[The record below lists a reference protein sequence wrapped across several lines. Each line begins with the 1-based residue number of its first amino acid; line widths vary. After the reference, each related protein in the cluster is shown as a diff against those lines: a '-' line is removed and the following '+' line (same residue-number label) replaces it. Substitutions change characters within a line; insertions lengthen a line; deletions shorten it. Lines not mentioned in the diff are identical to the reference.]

1 MTGDP
6 HPKVRFQLLNTL
18 GEVTTEAG
26 LAARNRL
33 LREDIADPWVQVA
46 ALLATPPDVPNLFE
60 STLSDLASVE
70 SPERAGYVERISA
83 LIAVRQRGDD
93 VQRLLHRLGAPPSR
107 EAAWWQAAGLRGLA
121 VGLRRSDTPV
131 PALESTQQ
139 RILELFFE
147 APTAELRSACLELL
161 ETTTLPS
168 GPSSRDALKQAATL
182 VADATAAPDR
192 RADALRLLA
201 LADPAPYVDLIK
213 QALSPSEH
221 ASVQQAAV
229 RTLGRISGPEAGSYL
244 ISVWETLSPDIRDVA
259 IDALMQSDARKRL
272 LLDAIESRTIQPAA
286 IGWGRTVW
294 LMESDEIDLK
304 SRARALLSEQ
314 AGVRQDILARYR
326 TAATNP
332 GDVARGRAVFT
343 RVCSSCHQVQGTGG
357 TAFGPDLGTVRHWSA
372 PTLMT
377 EILDP
382 GRSLADGY
390 ELWTITRRDGGQMT
404 GVIAAETQTSVTLR
418 EAGGKVTTIA
428 RTTIGTMRAANISAM
443 PPGLEQQLS
452 EQDMAD
458 LIAFLT
464 QG

>member
-1 MTGDP
+1 M
-6 HPKVRFQLLNTL
+6 K
-18 GEVTTEAG
+18 
-26 LAARNRL
+26 
-33 LREDIADPWVQVA
+33 
-46 ALLATPPDVPNLFE
+46 
-60 STLSDLASVE
+60 
-70 SPERAGYVERISA
+70 
-83 LIAVRQRGDD
+83 
-93 VQRLLHRLGAPPSR
+93 
-107 EAAWWQAAGLRGLA
+107 
-121 VGLRRSDTPV
+121 
-131 PALESTQQ
+131 
-139 RILELFFE
+139 
-147 APTAELRSACLELL
+147 
-161 ETTTLPS
+161 
-168 GPSSRDALKQAATL
+168 
-182 VADATAAPDR
+182 
-192 RADALRLLA
+192 
-201 LADPAPYVDLIK
+201 
-213 QALSPSEH
+213 
-221 ASVQQAAV
+221 
-229 RTLGRISGPEAGSYL
+229 
-244 ISVWETLSPDIRDVA
+244 
-259 IDALMQSDARKRL
+259 SDARKRL

-304 SRARALLSEQ
+304 TRARALLSEQ
-314 AGVRQDILARYR
+314 AGVRQDIIARYR
-326 TAATNP
+326 DADTNP
-332 GDVARGRAVFT
+332 GDVERGRAAFT

-357 TAFGPDLGTVRHWSA
+357 TAFGPDLGTVRHWSP

-418 EAGGKVTTIA
+418 EAGGKETTIA